1 MKKITIIT
9 LALVGTWWLLNF
21 GPVWAQR
28 IFGYNFKV
36 TRVYSPQWLNDKECI
51 YLEVEN
57 YYNSTFSFTTGYPSN
72 LNPLLCFRQPN
83 STFYLYKVNVDNL
96 SAPKLLKKVTLK
108 LDYDFSGYDDG
119 GYGKFILRKLDDGRI
134 SLLLRGFYDY
144 HFFFLDSEG
153 KILKKRYIKPGPDSG
168 IEYSIIDVSPDGE
181 KYLYSDKGYYIKNID
196 NGEDQKV
203 FDEKESWDWQIK
215 WISAYEL
222 IVYKYTFFFKG
233 SDDFKNELKIVMRN
247 EKNNVEYPI
256 TAFTFSRYKDAALL
270 NLDASISKDN
280 KTLIL
285 NNIGIFEK
293 TGENWQMTKDL
304 RPSKTNKI
312 FKYPCMSP
320 DKKNIVYAN
329 YYKGLSLI
337 KMADY
342 LML

>member
-1 MKKITIIT
+1 MKKISMIIF
-9 LALVGTWWLLNF
+9 ALVGAWWLLNF

-36 TRVYSPQWLNDKECI
+36 TRVYSPQWLNDKECV

-119 GYGKFILRKLDDGRI
+119 GYGKFVLRKLDDGRI
-134 SLLLRGFYDY
+134 SLLLRSSYDY
-144 HFFFLDSEG
+144 HLFFLDSEG
-153 KILKKRYIKPGPDSG
+153 KILQKHYIKPCTDSG
-168 IEYSIIDVSPDGE
+168 IEYSVIDVSPDGE
-181 KYLYSDKGYYIKNID
+181 KYLYSDGGYYIKNID
-196 NGEDQKV
+196 GGEERKV
-203 FDEKESWDWQIK
+203 FDEKESWHSKLK
-215 WISAYEL
+215 WISKGKLVA
-222 IVYKYTFFFKG
+222 YKYSSLPAKEDQDKTKLIIFIK
-233 SDDFKNELKIVMRN
+233 DEIHRN
-247 EKNNVEYPI
+247 ENPIYSVDFDEYKEMYYY
-256 TAFTFSRYKDAALL
+256 TFG
-270 NLDASISKDN
+270 ASISKDN

-285 NNIGIFEK
+285 NSIGIFEK

-320 DKKNIVYAN
+320 NKKNIVYVN

-337 KMADY
+337 RMADY